1 MTATSTFSTR
11 ARRSDESRHLRAVQ
25 DPFLHWAHGQY
36 EEARAVPLW
45 ERWPRVPFSARCQR
59 WLNRLRRILPG
70 GRVRGIE
77 GCVCN
82 IRLEIEG
89 DAINGYH
96 LVKSPE
102 GFFTADNWY
111 QTFDEALA
119 SALAVFGVAA
129 RDWKESTA
137 QDSPNTSLERTREG
151 YRS

>member
-1 MTATSTFSTR
+1 M
-11 ARRSDESRHLRAVQ
+11 
-25 DPFLHWAHGQY
+25 
-36 EEARAVPLW
+36 
-45 ERWPRVPFSARCQR
+45 
-59 WLNRLRRILPG
+59 
-70 GRVRGIE
+70 
-77 GCVCN
+77 CN

-111 QTFDEALA
+111 QTLDEALA

-137 QDSPNTSLERTREG
+137 QDSPNTSLERTRE
-151 YRS
+151 R